1 MIKLFRSTRQN
12 LLNEGKTSKY
22 IKYAIGEIIL
32 VVIGILIALQINNWN
47 QNQQNRKQEQQLLH
61 QLLIEYNSNLKQIN
75 DKIFLRKEGINSAIK
90 LLNYRNLDAQEIQYD
105 SVNRHLSRLINRP
118 TFDPELGVTT
128 ELTNSGNLYI
138 LSNAEL
144 RNKISAFPSSFSELR
159 EEEIV
164 ILNLVEQR
172 FTPFLIEHYQIS
184 GVMSEFL
191 DDEQFRKIVTITESS
206 KGKSIK
212 DLFPLGNPEPL
223 LTHPDF
229 EDYIS
234 ILISN
239 TTYTN
244 DQSVGVKLKIE
255 EIISLIK
262 KEISD

>member
-1 MIKLFRSTRQN
+1 MIKFYRKIRQN

-22 IKYAIGEIIL
+22 FKYAIGEIIL
-32 VVIGILIALQINNWN
+32 VVIGILIALSINTWN
-47 QNQQNRKQEQQLLH
+47 QNNQDRKQEQQLLQ
-61 QLLIEYNSNLKQIN
+61 QLLIEYTSNLHQIN
-75 DKIFLRKEGINSAIK
+75 SKIFLRNEGINSAIK
-90 LLNYRNLDAQEIQYD
+90 LLSYRSLDNKEIQYD
-105 SVNRHLSRLINRP
+105 SVNRHLSRLLNRP
-118 TFDPELGVTT
+118 TFDPELGVST

-144 RNKISAFPSSFSELR
+144 RNKISAFPSSLNELR

-164 ILNLVEQR
+164 ILNLIEER
-172 FTPFLIEHYQIS
+172 FTPFLIEHYQVG

-191 DDEQFRKIVTITESS
+191 DDEQIRTKVTITESS

-212 DLFPLGNPEPL
+212 DLFPPSDAKAL
-223 LTHPDF
+223 LIHPDF

-239 TTYTN
+239 TIYTN

-255 EIISLIK
+255 EIISLLK
-262 KEISD
+262 KEIND

>member
-1 MIKLFRSTRQN
+1 MIKLLRNIRKN
-12 LLNEGKTSKY
+12 LLKEGKTTRY
-22 IKYAIGEIIL
+22 FKYAIGEIIL

-47 QNQQNRKQEQQLLH
+47 QQSQNRKQEQQLLQ
-61 QLLIEYNSNLKQIN
+61 QLLIEYNSNLHQIN
-75 DKIFLRKEGINSAIK
+75 AKIFLRNEGINSAIK
-90 LLNYRNLDAQEIQYD
+90 LLSYRSLDNQEIQYD

-118 TFDPELGVTT
+118 TFDPELGVST
-128 ELTNSGNLYI
+128 ELINSGKLYI

-144 RNKISAFPSSFSELR
+144 RNKISAFPSSLSELR

-164 ILNLVEQR
+164 ILNLVEER
-172 FTPFLIEHYQIS
+172 FTPFLIEHYQVG

-191 DDEQFRKIVTITESS
+191 DDEQIRKMVTITESS
-206 KGKSIK
+206 KGKSVK
-212 DLFPLGNPEPL
+212 DLFPPSDANAL

-244 DQSVGVKLKIE
+244 DQSAGVKLKIE
-255 EIISLIK
+255 EIISLLK
-262 KEISD
+262 KEITD